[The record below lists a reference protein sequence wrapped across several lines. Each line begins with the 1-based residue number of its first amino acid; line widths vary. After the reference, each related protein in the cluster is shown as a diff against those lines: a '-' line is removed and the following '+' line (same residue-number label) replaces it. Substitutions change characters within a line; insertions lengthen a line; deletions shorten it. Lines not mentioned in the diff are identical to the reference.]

1 MRAILNFISST
12 ASSELAFSGGGR
24 TRSLTVVRRA
34 ASRGLRLTVDPS
46 DATVRLTLGSRAP
59 LRPALA
65 WAAGKRAWVEAEL
78 ARLPVAVPIVPGL
91 VFGLGDDRVRVEWDA
106 ENSRTP
112 RLVIPAKAGT
122 HLPTQVQEMGP
133 RFRGDDEQQLQVGG
147 PLEALPPRVLRFLR
161 AHALSVLEA
170 ETRQLAADHGIAI
183 GRVGVGDPRTRW
195 GSCASSGD
203 IRYSWRLIL
212 APGFVRRATVAHEVA
227 HRVHMNHGRQF
238 HALAATLTG
247 ADPAPSRQWLR
258 AHGAALHWFGRDC

>member
-24 TRSLTVVRRA
+24 TRLLTVVRRA
-34 ASRGLRLTVDPS
+34 ATRGLRLTVDPR

-78 ARLPVAVPIVPGL
+78 ARLPVAVPIVPDMI
-91 VFGLGDDRVRVEWDA
+91 FTLGDSEVRLDWSEG
-106 ENSRTP
+106 RP
-112 RLVIPAKAGT
+112 RRIAI
-122 HLPTQVQEMGP
+122 E
-133 RFRGDDEQQLQVGG
+133 GDMLRVGG
-147 PLEALPPRVLRFLR
+147 PRDQLTTRTLRFLR
-161 AHALSVLEA
+161 AHAATILET
-170 ETRQLAADHGIAI
+170 ETRQLAAAHDITI
-183 GRVGVGDPRTRW
+183 GRVGVSDPRTRW

-227 HRVHMNHGRQF
+227 HRVHMNHGREF

-247 ADPAPSRQWLR
+247 TDPAPSRQWLR
-258 AHGAALHWFGRDC
+258 AHGTALHWFGSEG